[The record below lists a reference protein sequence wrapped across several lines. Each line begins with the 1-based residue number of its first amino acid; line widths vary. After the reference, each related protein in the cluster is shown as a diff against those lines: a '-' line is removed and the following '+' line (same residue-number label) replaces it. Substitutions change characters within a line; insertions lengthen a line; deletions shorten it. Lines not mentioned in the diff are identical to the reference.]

1 MTVKILLKGKKY
13 RVAQEGCSLSVLITI
28 APYAWRYERVRLFVG
43 KMIEYVGERRG
54 PGHDNVVFDIFKIKD
69 AEGEFEPNSW
79 GSADLECLE
88 EVDDGD

>member
-1 MTVKILLKGKKY
+1 MSVKNLMKGKKY
-13 RVAQEGCSLSVLITI
+13 RVVREGCSLSILITI
-28 APYAWRYERVRLFVG
+28 APYAWRCERVRLFVG
-43 KMIEYVGERRG
+43 NVIEYIGPRRG

-69 AEGEFEPNSW
+69 KEGEFEPNSW